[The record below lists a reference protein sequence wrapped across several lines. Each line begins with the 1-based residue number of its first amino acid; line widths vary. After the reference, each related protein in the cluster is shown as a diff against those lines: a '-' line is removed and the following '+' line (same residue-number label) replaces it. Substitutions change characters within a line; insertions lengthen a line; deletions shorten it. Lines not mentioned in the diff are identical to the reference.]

1 MSKKRKGRAR
11 ARRRDREPSG
21 DVAEELLALQAIY
34 GEDLVPHADSM
45 GFSLVIVPHP
55 GQAAV
60 NTVSLRLIV
69 SYPTAYPDGAV
80 ELRLK
85 DAQGL
90 EPHHLQAL
98 TKTLL
103 SLARE
108 RASEGAIAGFDLIQ
122 AAQEMLQGLS
132 KSGVGTGEEL
142 DSESGRG
149 PSPGPAPPVQEPGL
163 AAASEPAAS
172 SPQHPFE
179 LFDWAD
185 GDLFSTSLFDGL
197 WEGAAA
203 AQVPLHPPAPS
214 PPRPGREAQSPQVA
228 AAEPRTAAK
237 EPGEG
242 APEAGGPLPSQQL
255 ATEKQDQRPPAP
267 SSSRAGSPSQPQ
279 HHRTAS
285 RASEPSSSSATERSR
300 GGSMLAAMRSGISA
314 LGRAMLPRQLRH
326 LIDGVEGAASD
337 ASSEESGEEG
347 GADSADGERER
358 RQLARDLLIG
368 HLLTRPAADIIA
380 PDLPSVLGMLQ
391 SQGLLPRWVGWL
403 LTQRPDLFDTALRRV
418 AQRARRTRPPDAEP
432 RAASASGAG
441 GRGEDFWRRGGT
453 RGGAPGGAAPRQG
466 PVASRYRS
474 DFVELRTLGRG
485 AFGVV
490 VAATNR
496 MDGRVYAIKRIA
508 LDAQAPAAHAR
519 IMREVTTLS
528 RLQHPHV
535 VRYFQAWTEAGGP
548 GGAGGARAGTGTGA
562 RGGSLDASGAWDS
575 SDATAPR
582 ARGGGGGRAA
592 APLHTL
598 PAVAEGSREGG
609 ARTASTSLPSSLGG
623 SVPGAVYGP
632 HGDRGGVADA
642 GARTREWWEAST
654 ASEGTELAPGSPG
667 SSWAGPVA
675 AGGVPQTLYIQ
686 MEYCTRTLR
695 DVLDAGPLED
705 ADRWLVLRQI
715 LAGLAHIHDQ
725 GIIHRDL
732 KPANIFYDAKG
743 EIKLGDF
750 GLAKLAGSD
759 LGAEPLEGP
768 PGAAAGPA
776 PGSLGKMEA
785 AEHTT
790 QVGTSY
796 YISPE
801 IADGWASYDERVD
814 SYSVGVIAFELWHRF
829 STGMER
835 AVLLRDLR
843 ERDVMPA
850 DFEASQPA
858 VCRLIRWMLA
868 RSPAD
873 RPTARQVLASE
884 LLPPSVGDEELADLL
899 RSLPDNPA
907 AHQRVVDAVFGL
919 AAGQGGAAAAAAA
932 AAGGAGGGGDGAAP
946 GLETPGTPLPID
958 MNAWAEVTST
968 LAATFALSGAVCQ
981 TSSEL
986 GPAPAPGAPEAP
998 GGVRLLT
1005 SSGVLLA
1012 ARHELRPAFADW
1024 ALRHAGVLQ
1033 DGFARYEVARLQR
1046 AGAGRGPPRPAA
1058 VAEVDILGAAPRGAG
1073 EALLPLAELAA
1084 MVSVALA
1091 ALPCPGAFELRVG
1104 HRGLLALALKH
1115 VGAPPELHARAVQL
1129 LSTAA
1134 AASPLHTA
1142 ARAARWPAIR
1152 AGLEGLGLAPD
1163 AAARCRQLLLLGSG
1177 EPEPALHWLRA
1188 TLGHLAPPGA
1198 PGTNIGAPAPLDDL
1212 AALLTAL
1219 ADCGVPGGCVVVD
1232 PLIPPHADY
1241 FTGPLLQWH
1250 LVAPGTGAAAMVGV
1264 AGRYDRLLRA
1274 AWARRAADP
1283 DVAHP
1288 PPQLGGVGATL
1299 NVERLAAV
1307 AAADGAGAGAL
1318 PGGAGVASLPGLPRL
1333 SCAEALVASRGGGG
1347 MLRERLELLRALRE
1361 AGVAAET
1368 LRAAAPSLTA
1378 QYEYAAARG
1387 IPTLLVL
1394 HGSSYGADNAVHVR
1408 CRLCRAEES
1417 VPAGEVPRYLR
1428 AHARASHGQGGG
1440 RPGEAAAEDGPAG
1453 WRERER
1459 RRRERARGA

>member
-1 MSKKRKGRAR
+1 MASVFTGLSSLRKKEERPREETEASKALNQYLAQKYGAGSNGAAEKPRKKKKKKAAPSASAVRVVDLDVTGYHDLTGEGAAPGPMRPTYDSDEPAEEAIDEEGRDVAHEMALKREAEARRFAAMGEDASGRGAQTVYRDATGTRVTREEFVEGQQKARRKAEYEEEGSLAWGGGLKQRQEAEERAQAMREEASKPFARSRDDAELDGAAR
-11 ARRRDREPSG
+11 A
-21 DVAEELLALQAIY
+21 AL
-34 GEDLVPHADSM
+34 
-45 GFSLVIVPHP
+45 
-55 GQAAV
+55 
-60 NTVSLRLIV
+60 R
-69 SYPTAYPDGAV
+69 YPTAYPDGAV

-132 KSGVGTGEEL
+132 KSGVGTGEGL

-203 AQVPLHPPAPS
+203 AQASRASEPS
-214 PPRPGREAQSPQVA
+214 SSSATERSRGGSMLAAMRSGISALGRAMLPRQLRHLID
-228 AAEPRTAAK
+228 
-237 EPGEG
+237 
-242 APEAGGPLPSQQL
+242 EAGGPLPSQQL

-279 HHRTAS
+279 HHRMAS

-326 LIDGVEGAASD
+326 LIDGAEGAASD

-380 PDLPSVLGMLQ
+380 PDP
-391 SQGLLPRWVGWL
+391 
-403 LTQRPDLFDTALRRV
+403 ALR
-418 AQRARRTRPPDAEP
+418 AGH
-432 RAASASGAG
+432 AAVPGPAPALG
-441 GRGEDFWRRGGT
+441 GLAAD
-453 RGGAPGGAAPRQG
+453 PAPR
-466 PVASRYRS
+466 P
-474 DFVELRTLGRG
+474 LRTLGRG

-519 IMREVTTLS
+519 IMRE
-528 RLQHPHV
+528 
-535 VRYFQAWTEAGGP
+535 
-548 GGAGGARAGTGTGA
+548 
-562 RGGSLDASGAWDS
+562 
-575 SDATAPR
+575 
-582 ARGGGGGRAA
+582 
-592 APLHTL
+592 
-598 PAVAEGSREGG
+598 GSREGG

-623 SVPGAVYGP
+623 SAPGAVYGP
-632 HGDRGGVADA
+632 HGDRGSVADA

-907 AHQRVVDAVFGL
+907 AHQR
-919 AAGQGGAAAAAAA
+919 
-932 AAGGAGGGGDGAAP
+932 
-946 GLETPGTPLPID
+946 

-986 GPAPAPGAPEAP
+986 GPAPAPDAPEAP

-1005 SSGVLLA
+1005 SSG
-1012 ARHELRPAFADW
+1012 
-1024 ALRHAGVLQ
+1024 
-1033 DGFARYEVARLQR
+1033 
-1046 AGAGRGPPRPAA
+1046 
-1058 VAEVDILGAAPRGAG
+1058 
-1073 EALLPLAELAA
+1073 LAA

-1299 NVERLAAV
+1299 N
-1307 AAADGAGAGAL
+1307 
-1318 PGGAGVASLPGLPRL
+1318 
-1333 SCAEALVASRGGGG
+1333 ALVASRGGGG

-1459 RRRERARGA
+1459 RRRERARVA